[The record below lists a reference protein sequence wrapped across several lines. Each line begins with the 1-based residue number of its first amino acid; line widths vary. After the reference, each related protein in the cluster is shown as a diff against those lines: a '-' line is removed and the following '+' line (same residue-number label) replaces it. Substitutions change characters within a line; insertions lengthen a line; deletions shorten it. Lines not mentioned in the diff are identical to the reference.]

1 MEHIEGATRIDRYDR
16 WYQYYSV
23 LSMRY
28 LDEDAG
34 FKRIEI
40 GYTGLKLF
48 ECVAEYPPM
57 VLYVRH

>member
-1 MEHIEGATRIDRYDR
+1 
-16 WYQYYSV
+16 
-23 LSMRY
+23 MRY